1 MHKPIVKAV
10 AAGDPEAAA
19 SAMRKH
25 ALQFG
30 KTLMEMELAFR
41 KKRGSSAL

>member
-1 MHKPIVKAV
+1 MHRPIVKAV
-10 AAGDPEAAA
+10 LAGDPKAAEA
-19 SAMRKH
+19 AMRKH